1 MYKTTHERGMGKMSN
16 TENENEYINNKESI
30 IQKFLNNSQT
40 IKIELYLLRRL
51 KNKDEEYEALELTIK
66 EDVNDFLKEVL
77 NSNLYNLSDENE
89 FTVSPYNDEF
99 HINDSL
105 ASIKLNENDQLNES
119 FKKMKNSFSKGSL
132 TLKNA
137 KFQAIKLV
145 DQTNGKSCYVF
156 YYQGIK
162 KAASNKKFSFITT
175 ENYKLIDTDLIK
187 IGGFLDFIIDEN
199 EVLYIHAPRPFEW
212 AFNYEDHINKK
223 RDENIVKI
231 LQKDIFLS
239 EESEKIFKEEAS
251 KYLRS
256 RSIATINENTISNLE
271 EHFNERIDELAELR
285 NTENDSLGIITD
297 LFDFIDF
304 DKRKIVITEDNKKD
318 MKAVFYLLQNK
329 IVESFLT
336 KEFKATIGYLEK
348 GD

>member
-1 MYKTTHERGMGKMSN
+1 MGKMSN
-16 TENENEYINNKESI
+16 TEKENEYINNQESI

-77 NSNLYNLSDENE
+77 NSNLYNLSDENR
-89 FTVSPYNDEF
+89 FSVSPYNDEF

-119 FKKMKNSFSKGSL
+119 FEKMKKSFSSNDL

-223 RDENIVKI
+223 RDENIRKI
-231 LQKDIFLS
+231 LQKKIFQN
-239 EESEKIFKEEAS
+239 EESESFFEKEAS

-256 RSIATINENTISNLE
+256 RSIATINENTLSNLE
-271 EHFNERIDELAELR
+271 EHFNDRIEELELLK
-285 NTENDSLGIITD
+285 NDENDDLGIIND
-297 LFDFIDF
+297 LFEFIDF
-304 DKRKIVITEDNKKD
+304 EKKRK
-318 MKAVFYLLQNK
+318 LL
-329 IVESFLT
+329 
-336 KEFKATIGYLEK
+336 
-348 GD
+348 

>member
-1 MYKTTHERGMGKMSN
+1 M
-16 TENENEYINNKESI
+16 
-30 IQKFLNNSQT
+30 
-40 IKIELYLLRRL
+40 LRRL

-89 FTVSPYNDEF
+89 FSVSPYNDEFHIDEF

-119 FKKMKNSFSKGSL
+119 FKKMKNSFSKGAL

-175 ENYKLIDTDLIK
+175 ENYKLIDTGLIK

-223 RDENIVKI
+223 RDENIRKI
-231 LQKDIFLS
+231 LQKKIFQNK
-239 EESEKIFKEEAS
+239 ESENFFEKEAS

-271 EHFNERIDELAELR
+271 EHFNDRIEELELLK
-285 NTENDSLGIITD
+285 NDKNDDLGIIND
-297 LFDFIDF
+297 LFEFIDF
-304 DKRKIVITEDNKKD
+304 
-318 MKAVFYLLQNK
+318 
-329 IVESFLT
+329 
-336 KEFKATIGYLEK
+336 
-348 GD
+348 